1 MAMFIAALQ
10 KELKPLN
17 GNRAESR
24 WQVLIA
30 RIQCFFNLPGQ
41 DG

>member
-1 MAMFIAALQ
+1 MAMFIAALR
-10 KELKPLN
+10 KDLKPLN

-24 WQVLIA
+24 QVLIA